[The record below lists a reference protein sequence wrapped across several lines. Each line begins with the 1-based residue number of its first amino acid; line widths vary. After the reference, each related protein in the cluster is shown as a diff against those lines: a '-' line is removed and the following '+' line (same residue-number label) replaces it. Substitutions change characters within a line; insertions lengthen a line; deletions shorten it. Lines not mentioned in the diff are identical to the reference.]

1 MVVVSNAGDVIPMAF
16 FMFEPTSEKS
26 KNVVAVVLQFKDKFQ
41 LFPIDILQR
50 SK

>member
-1 MVVVSNAGDVIPMAF
+1 MAF